1 MAGNKDQASYTG
13 DFLSGYTSSFDYLN
27 GGGRSSRPEFS
38 EGFRSEAEIVQAA
51 WEGVGRSIRDA
62 MESHAGAH
70 R

>member
-1 MAGNKDQASYTG
+1 MAGNKNQTGHAG
-13 DFLSGYTSSFDYLN
+13 DFLSGYASSFDYLG

-38 EGFRSEAEIVQAA
+38 ADFHSETEIVRAA

-62 MESHAGAH
+62 MDSHAGAH